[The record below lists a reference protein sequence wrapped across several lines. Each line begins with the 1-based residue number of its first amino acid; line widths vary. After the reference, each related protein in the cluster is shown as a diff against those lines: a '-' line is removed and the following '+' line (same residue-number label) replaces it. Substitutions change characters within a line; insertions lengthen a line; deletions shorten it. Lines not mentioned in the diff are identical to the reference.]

1 MDQTETEYSTKVQIA
16 LLSLGFGLI
25 ETHLRSRELYLKE
38 FELLMTLVLDWP
50 EHYEL

>member
-38 FELLMTLVLDWP
+38 FQPAQIFISCTIEGN
-50 EHYEL
+50 